1 MRTSPIGHTGAV
13 CGLLALII
21 DPSADV
27 SAELVDA
34 VSGAS
39 HLMRHRGPDEPGTW
53 SDEAVV
59 LGFNRLSIIDIAH
72 SHQPLRWGPPESPD
86 RYVLVFNGEIYNYLE
101 LRDEL
106 SADHGAV
113 FATDG
118 DGEAII
124 AAYHHWGT
132 AALKRLRGMFA
143 FALWDTVEKELFCA
157 RDPFGIKPLFM
168 ATGSGGTAVGSE
180 KKCLLDL
187 ADTLGIDVGIDD
199 RAVQHYTVLQ
209 YVPEPETLH
218 RGIRRLESGS
228 YARVRPGKPPEVTRY
243 FTPVFTAV
251 PFQGGSGPGS
261 EQSRYDEIT
270 AVLEDSVAKHMRAD
284 VTVGAFL
291 SGGIDSTAIAAL
303 AMRHNP
309 RLITFTTGFE
319 REGFSEVDVA
329 VASAEA
335 IGARHVTKVVSQAEF
350 VAALPE
356 IVWYLDEPVADPA
369 LVPLFFIAREARK
382 HVKVVLSGEG
392 ADELFGGY
400 TIYREP
406 LSLRPFD
413 YLPGPVRKTLGRAAK
428 PLPDGM
434 RGKSLLHRGSL
445 TLEERYYGNARS
457 FSDAQLRAV
466 LPGFREEWTHTD
478 ITAAVYAASEGWD
491 PVARMQ
497 HIDLF
502 TWLRGDI
509 LVKADKMTMANSL
522 ELRVPF
528 LDPEVFA
535 VASRLPADQ
544 KITRAT
550 TKFALRKALEPI
562 VPAHVLNRPKL
573 GFPVPIRHW
582 LRAGELLDWAYA
594 TVDASQAGGL
604 VDIAAVRTMLDEH
617 RSGESDHSR
626 RLWTVLIFMLWHA
639 IFVEHSVTPQISEP
653 TYPVQL

>member
-1 MRTSPIGHTGAV
+1 V
-13 CGLLALII
+13 CGLLALVT
-21 DPSADV
+21 DPSAEV
-27 SAELVDA
+27 SQDLVDA

-53 SDEAVV
+53 ADNAAHPTTV

-101 LRDEL
+101 LREQL
-106 SADHGAV
+106 RGEHGAV
-113 FATDG
+113 FATEG
-118 DGEAII
+118 DSEAIVV
-124 AAYHHWGT
+124 AYHYWGT
-132 AALKRLRGMFA
+132 EALTRLRGMFA
-143 FALWDTVEKELFCA
+143 FALWDTVEGELFCA
-157 RDPFGIKPLFM
+157 RDPFGIKPLYM
-168 ATGSGGTAVGSE
+168 ATGNGGTVFGSE

-187 ADTLGIDVGIDD
+187 AGVVGIDLGIDE
-199 RAVQHYTVLQ
+199 RATQHYTVLQ

-228 YARVRPGKPPEVTRY
+228 YARVRPGQPPRVTRY
-243 FTPVFTAV
+243 FTPRFAAVGFTT
-251 PFQGGSGPGS
+251 GG
-261 EQSRYDEIT
+261 ERARYDEIT

-319 REGFSEVDVA
+319 REGYSEVDVA

-406 LSLRPFD
+406 LSLKPFD
-413 YLPGPVRKTLGRAAK
+413 YLPRPVRKSLGKASR
-428 PLPDGM
+428 PLPEGM
-434 RGKSLLHRGSL
+434 RGKSLLHRGSQ
-445 TLEERYYGNARS
+445 TLQERYYGNARS
-457 FSDAQLRAV
+457 FSDEQLRAV
-466 LPGFREEWTHTD
+466 LPGFRQEWTHTD
-478 ITAAVYAASEGWD
+478 VTAAVYAASDGWD

-535 VASRLPADQ
+535 VASRLPLEQ
-544 KITRAT
+544 KITRTT
-550 TKFALRKALEPI
+550 TKFALRRALEPI

-582 LRAGELLDWAYA
+582 LQAGELQDWAYRMVA
-594 TVDASQAGGL
+594 ESQAGHL
-604 VDIAAVRTMLDEH
+604 IDLNAVTRMLDEH
-617 RSGESDHSR
+617 RSGTSDHSR

-639 IFVEHSVTPQISEP
+639 IFVEHTVTPQISEP

>member
-1 MRTSPIGHTGAV
+1 M
-13 CGLLALII
+13 CGLLALVCAP
-21 DPSADV
+21 DRSVTD
-27 SAELVDA
+27 ELDDA
-34 VSGAS
+34 VAGSS

-53 SDEAVV
+53 SDDRVV

-72 SHQPLRWGPPESPD
+72 SHQPLRWGPPESPG
-86 RYVLVFNGEIYNYLE
+86 RYALVFNGEIYNYLE
-101 LRDEL
+101 LRAQLAAE
-106 SADHGAV
+106 HGAQ
-113 FATDG
+113 FATEG
-118 DGEAII
+118 DGEAVV
-124 AAYHHWGT
+124 AAYHYWG
-132 AALKRLRGMFA
+132 AEALPRLRGMFA
-143 FALWDTVEKELFCA
+143 FALWDTEIGELFCA

-168 ATGSGGTAVGSE
+168 ATGAGGTAVGSE
-180 KKCLLDL
+180 KKCLLSL
-187 ADTLGIDVGIDD
+187 ADTVGFDTGIDE

-228 YARVRPGKPPEVTRY
+228 YARIRPGAEPKVTRY
-243 FTPVFTAV
+243 FVPRFAAV
-251 PFQGGSGPGS
+251 PFKSGS
-261 EQSRYDEIT
+261 EQARYDEIT

-303 AMRHNP
+303 AIRHNP
-309 RLITFTTGFE
+309 KLITFTTGFE

-335 IGARHVTKVVSQAEF
+335 IGARHITKVVSQAEF

-406 LSLRPFD
+406 LSLKAFD
-413 YLPGPVRKTLGRAAK
+413 YLPRPLRRSVGKASK
-428 PLPDGM
+428 PLPEGM

-445 TLEERYYGNARS
+445 TLQERYYGNARS

-466 LPGFREEWTHTD
+466 LPGFRQDWTHTD
-478 ITAAVYAASEGWD
+478 VTAQVYAESQGWD

-535 VASRLPADQ
+535 VASRLPLEQ
-544 KITRAT
+544 KITRTT
-550 TKFALRKALEPI
+550 TKYALRRALEPI
-562 VPAHVLNRPKL
+562 VPAHVLHRAKL

-582 LRAGELLDWAYA
+582 LRSGELLEWAQ
-594 TVDASQAGGL
+594 DMIDSSQAGEL
-604 VDIAAVRTMLDEH
+604 VDIAGVRRMLDEH
-617 RSGESDHSR
+617 RTGASDHSR
-626 RLWTVLIFMLWHA
+626 RLWTVLIFMLWYA
-639 IFVEHSVTPQISEP
+639 IFVDGSVVPQISEP
-653 TYPVQL
+653 VYPVQL

>member
-1 MRTSPIGHTGAV
+1 MTHTGAV
-13 CGLLALII
+13 CGLLALLC
-21 DPSADV
+21 DPSEEV
-27 SAELVDA
+27 SPALVEA

-53 SDEAVV
+53 SDRDVV

-72 SHQPLRWGPPESPD
+72 SHQPLRWGPAESPD

-101 LRDEL
+101 LREAL
-106 SADHGAV
+106 RSEHGAQ
-113 FATDG
+113 FHTDG

-132 AALKRLRGMFA
+132 AALPRLRGMFA
-143 FALWDTVEKELFCA
+143 FALWDTVERELLCA
-157 RDPFGIKPLFM
+157 RDPFGIKPLFV
-168 ATGSGGTAVGSE
+168 ATGPGGTAVASE
-180 KKCLLDL
+180 KKCLTELAEPLGFDMSLDE
-187 ADTLGIDVGIDD
+187 

-218 RGIRRLESGS
+218 RGVRRLESGS
-228 YARVRPGKPPEVTRY
+228 YLRLRPGGTPEVSRY
-243 FTPVFTAV
+243 FTPRFAAV
-251 PFQGGSGPGS
+251 PFKAGSGPGG
-261 EQSRYDEIT
+261 EQARYDEIT

-350 VAALPE
+350 VEALPE

-406 LSLRPFD
+406 LSLKPFN
-413 YLPGPVRKTLGRAAK
+413 YLPRPVRRSLGRASR

-466 LPGFREEWTHTD
+466 LPGFRPEWTHTD
-478 ITAAVYAASEGWD
+478 VTAPIYASSAGWD

-535 VASRLPADQ
+535 VAARLPLDQ

-550 TKFALRKALEPI
+550 TKFALRRALESVIP
-562 VPAHVLNRPKL
+562 PHVLNRPKL

-594 TVDASQAGGL
+594 TVASSQADGL
-604 VDIAAVRTMLDEH
+604 VDLAAVRRMLDEH
-617 RSGESDHSR
+617 RDGTTDHSR

-639 IFVEHSVTPQISEP
+639 IFVEGSVTPRISEP
-653 TYPVQL
+653 HYPVQL

>member
-1 MRTSPIGHTGAV
+1 M
-13 CGLLALII
+13 CGLLALVC
-21 DPSADV
+21 DPDRSV
-27 SAELVDA
+27 TEQIVDA
-34 VSGAS
+34 VAGAS

-53 SDEAVV
+53 SDQHVV

-72 SHQPLRWGPPESPD
+72 SHQPLRWGPPDSPD

-101 LRDEL
+101 LRSEL
-106 SADHGAV
+106 TGQHGAV
-113 FATDG
+113 FATEG
-118 DGEAII
+118 DGEAIV
-124 AAYHHWGT
+124 AAYHYWGT
-132 AALKRLRGMFA
+132 EALTRLRGMFA
-143 FALWDTVEKELFCA
+143 FAIWDTVAGELFCA

-168 ATGSGGTAVGSE
+168 ATGPVGTVVGSE

-187 ADTLGIDVGIDD
+187 AGQLGVDTGIDG

-209 YVPEPETLH
+209 YVPEPETLQ
-218 RGIRRLESGS
+218 RGVRRLESGCS
-228 YARVRPGKPPEVTRY
+228 ARIRPGQAPEVTRY
-243 FTPVFTAV
+243 FVPRFAAV
-251 PFQGGSGPGS
+251 PFAADGG
-261 EQSRYDEIT
+261 QARYDEIT

-303 AMRHNP
+303 AIRHNP

-406 LSLRPFD
+406 LSLKAFD
-413 YLPGPVRKTLGRAAK
+413 YMPRPLRRSLGRASR
-428 PLPDGM
+428 PLPEGM

-445 TLEERYYGNARS
+445 TLEDRYYGNARS
-457 FSDAQLRAV
+457 FNDAQLRAV
-466 LPGFREEWTHTD
+466 LPGFRDEWTHTD
-478 ITAAVYAASEGWD
+478 VTAPIYAQSAGWD

-497 HIDLF
+497 HVDLF

-535 VASRLPADQ
+535 VASRLPLDQ
-544 KITRAT
+544 KITRTT
-550 TKFALRKALEPI
+550 TKYALRRALEPI
-562 VPAHVLNRPKL
+562 VPAHVLHRAKL

-582 LRAGELLDWAYA
+582 LRSGELLEWAYEM
-594 TVDASQAGGL
+594 VDNSRADAL
-604 VDIAAVRTMLDEH
+604 VDRAGVRRMLDEH
-617 RSGESDHSR
+617 RTGVSDHSR
-626 RLWTVLIFMLWHA
+626 RLWTVLILMLWHA
-639 IFVEHSVTPQISEP
+639 IFVEGSIVPQISEP
-653 TYPVQL
+653 TYPVEL

>member
-1 MRTSPIGHTGAV
+1 M
-13 CGLLALII
+13 CGLLAFVAAVAGAE
-21 DPSADV
+21 PSSSGHAA
-27 SAELVDA
+27 AEA
-34 VSGAS
+34 IAQAS

-53 SDEAVV
+53 ADPAGTVV
-59 LGFNRLSIIDIAH
+59 FGFNRLSIIDIAH
-72 SHQPLRWGPPESPD
+72 SHQPLRWGPPNSPD
-86 RYVLVFNGEIYNYLE
+86 RYELVFNGEIYNYLE
-101 LRDEL
+101 LRAEL
-106 SADHGAV
+106 AERHGAV

-118 DGEAII
+118 DGEAIV
-124 AAYHHWGT
+124 AAYHYWG
-132 AALKRLRGMFA
+132 ADALTRLRGMFA
-143 FALWDTVEKELFCA
+143 FALWDTVTGELFCA

-168 ATGSGGTAVGSE
+168 ATGPGGTAVASE
-180 KKCLLDL
+180 KKCLLEL
-187 ADTLGIDVGIDD
+187 ADLVGFDTSIDD

-218 RGIRRLESGS
+218 RGVRRLESGC
-228 YARVRPGKPPEVTRY
+228 YARIRPGQAPQTTRY
-243 FTPVFTAV
+243 FVPRFEVTPISR
-251 PFQGGSGPGS
+251 GN
-261 EQSRYDEIT
+261 EQARYDEIT

-303 AMRHNP
+303 AIRHNP

-335 IGARHVTKVVSQAEF
+335 IGARHIAKVVAPDEF

-369 LVPLFFIAREARK
+369 LVPLFFVAREARK

-406 LSLRPFD
+406 LSLKPFD
-413 YLPGPVRKTLGRAAK
+413 YLPRPLRRSMGTLSK

-445 TLEERYYGNARS
+445 TLEQRYYGNARS
-457 FSDAQLRAV
+457 FSDAQLRDV
-466 LPGFREEWTHTD
+466 LVGFRPEWTQTD
-478 ITAAVYAASEGWD
+478 ITAPIYAESADWD

-497 HIDLF
+497 HVDLF

-535 VASRLPADQ
+535 VASRLPVDA
-544 KITRAT
+544 KITRTT
-550 TKFALRKALEPI
+550 TKYALRRALEPI
-562 VPAHVLNRPKL
+562 VPPHVLNRPKL

-582 LRAGELLDWAYA
+582 LRTGPLLEWAHEMLNASA
-594 TVDASQAGGL
+594 TDNLIDAS
-604 VDIAAVRTMLDEH
+604 AVRRMLDEH
-617 RSGESDHSR
+617 RCGTADHSR

-639 IFVEHSVTPQISEP
+639 IFVEHSVVPQISEP
-653 TYPVQL
+653 QYPVQL